1 MKENLNCDFSLI
13 QLEYLIYS
21 FIHYMLTEKW
31 RDRQIHDI
39 SIFICKVKKSVYCKK
54 VGGQPPPLPMIRKAC
69 SGVFS
74 GSHIGL
80 DHYSMRKN
88 YELDMLLQ
96 KSCFTIHTTAK
107 ILIRWFEWTHQ
118 SIGTDL
124 WGRGGGF
131 KWIFLFCKNFKY
143 YTLDRMFYK
152 KCIEWTH
159 TWLYS
164 NCLMHSTRVMYPFKD
179 EWNITIDR

>member
-118 SIGTDL
+118 SLGTDL
-124 WGRGGGF
+124 WGRGGGGSNDF
-131 KWIFLFCKNFKY
+131 FCFVRTSNIILWIECFIRNVSNER
-143 YTLDRMFYK
+143 TLDY
-152 KCIEWTH
+152 I
-159 TWLYS
+159 
-164 NCLMHSTRVMYPFKD
+164 V
-179 EWNITIDR
+179 IV